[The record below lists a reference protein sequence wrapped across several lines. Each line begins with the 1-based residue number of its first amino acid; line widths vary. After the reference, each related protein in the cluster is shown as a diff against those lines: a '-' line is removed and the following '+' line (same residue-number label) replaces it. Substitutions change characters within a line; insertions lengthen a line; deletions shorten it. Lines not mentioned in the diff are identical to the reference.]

1 MIYNKNSCH
10 TFKFGVKKLAKKLV
24 TIVVVCFVLM
34 LTVNPSYANATV
46 FNNKVK
52 EETKEVSPQV
62 NHIQQTFNSNSV
74 REFVNVLDV
83 NLNNTYTKLEVGV
96 PNPINSLL
104 TTTNMAK
111 QNTYD
116 GHRVVGAVNASYFL
130 GNGMPANLLA
140 ENNEIINYGILGNT
154 FDSPTQKPVAFGLS
168 KSGKAIADYYSTNLS
183 FQVNGKTYPVDLIN
197 TERTTDKTALYTP
210 DKKTTGSNNW
220 GVEIVVSNASQ
231 DTRELH
237 FGDSFSGTVSKV
249 TTYGAEGNSTVPS
262 DGFVISVQNK
272 DLAAELSKIDAGT
285 NIDVNLSIDAKWM
298 DAQFILAAGPMLVK
312 NGKVDISMPTNSG
325 FASTRSPRTAVAVD
339 ATGTKVSLVTVD
351 GRLSG
356 HSNGANLIDL
366 ASYLIS
372 MGASSAINLDGGG
385 STAMVVRNPGGY
397 FANLVNKPS
406 EGSERRVSAIL
417 QVVNTAPLGKAK
429 SITLNNVNEVMKGSS
444 VDMKVASAYDQ
455 YLNPMTIN
463 PSNMNWTVEGNIGK
477 MDGATFTATQKGEG
491 KIIGEYDGV
500 RVSTT
505 VKVVDL
511 AEKPILLDNFDNASL
526 WKVEVAKANASISNA
541 KDYARQGTA
550 SLKLNYDFTTAGSD
564 TKAAYMVANTP
575 IPINGKPNNIGVW
588 VFGDAGKQWLRG
600 VLVDGSGAKQT
611 IDFTSQGGMDWNGW
625 KYVTANIPDD
635 VTLPLKFDRLYVAQ
649 PTASLQK
656 KGQLYFDQLQ
666 AVYQDNHEELVYTD
680 VAKGHW
686 AFSDIQSLNNKSLI
700 KGYANGT
707 FKPEASITRAEAA
720 TIIARALNLTT
731 TKESNFKDVSKD
743 NYAYS
748 AIAAVEQA
756 GIIKGQEV
764 GKFNP
769 NGQLSR
775 AEMSAILT
783 RAYKLTGSSKVNFTD
798 VKSTHWA
805 YSDIQALVA
814 NNLTGGFPDN
824 TFRPNTQITRAEFSS
839 FLNRC
844 LALNK

>member
-1 MIYNKNSCH
+1 M
-10 TFKFGVKKLAKKLV
+10 AKKLV
-24 TIVVVCFVLM
+24 TIVVAFFVLM
-34 LTVNPSYANATV
+34 LAVNPNYANAAS
-46 FNNKVK
+46 FDNKIK
-52 EETKEVSPQV
+52 EEKKEISPQV
-62 NHIQQTFNSNSV
+62 THIQQTYSSNSI

-96 PNPINSLL
+96 PKPINSLQ

-140 ENNEIINYGILGNT
+140 EKNEIINYGILGDT
-154 FDSPTQKPVAFGLS
+154 YESPTQKPVAFGVS

-183 FQVNGKTYPVDLIN
+183 FEVNGKSYPIDLIN
-197 TERTTDKTALYTP
+197 TERTTDKTVLYTP

-220 GVEIVVSNASQ
+220 GIEIVVSNASQ
-231 DTRELH
+231 DMKVLH
-237 FGDSFSGTVSKV
+237 FGDRLSGTVSKV

-272 DLAAELSKIDAGT
+272 ELATELSKIAAGT
-285 NIDVNLSIDAKWM
+285 NIDVNLSIDEKWM

-325 FASTRSPRTAVAVD
+325 FASARSPRTAVAVD
-339 ATGTKVSLVTVD
+339 ATGTKVFVVTVD

-356 HSNGANLIDL
+356 HSNGVNLTEL
-366 ASYLIS
+366 ASHLIS
-372 MGASSAINLDGGG
+372 MGATSAINLDGGG
-385 STAMVVRNPGGY
+385 STAMVARNPGGY
-397 FANLVNKPS
+397 FANLVNVPS
-406 EGSERRVSAIL
+406 DGGERRVSAIL
-417 QVVNTAPLGKAK
+417 QVVNTAPPGKAK
-429 SITLNNVNEVMKGSS
+429 SITLNNVGQVMKGSS

-463 PSNMNWTVEGNIGK
+463 PSKMNWTVEGNIGK

-500 RVSTT
+500 RTSTT

-511 AEKPILLDNFDNASL
+511 SQEKPIVLDSFDNASS
-526 WKVEVAKANASISNA
+526 WKVEVAKANASITNA

-564 TKAAYMVANTP
+564 TKAAYMVAKSP

-625 KYVTANIPDD
+625 KYVTANIPND
-635 VTLPLKFDRLYVAQ
+635 VTLPLKFERLYVAQ

-680 VAKGHW
+680 VTKGHW
-686 AFSDIQSLNNKSLI
+686 AFSDIQSLNTKSLI
-700 KGYANGT
+700 KGYSNGT

-731 TKESNFKDVSKD
+731 TKDPSFKDVSKD
-743 NYAYS
+743 HYAYS

-756 GIIKGQEV
+756 GIIKGQEA

-805 YSDIQALVA
+805 YSDIQALVS

-824 TFRPNTQITRAEFSS
+824 TFRPNTQITRAQFSS

-844 LALNK
+844 LTLNK

>member
-1 MIYNKNSCH
+1 M
-10 TFKFGVKKLAKKLV
+10 AKKLV

-34 LTVNPSYANATV
+34 LSVNPSFANAAV
-46 FNNKVK
+46 FDNKIK
-52 EETKEVSPQV
+52 EEKKEVSPQV
-62 NHIQQTFNSNSV
+62 THIQQTYNSNSI

-83 NLNNTYTKLEVGV
+83 NLNNIYTKLEVGV
-96 PNPINSLL
+96 PKPINSLQ

-140 ENNEIINYGILGNT
+140 EKNEIINYGILGDT
-154 FDSPTQKPVAFGLS
+154 YESPTQKPVAFGVS

-183 FQVNGKTYPVDLIN
+183 FQVNGKSYPIDLIN
-197 TERTTDKTALYTP
+197 TERTTDKTVLYTP

-231 DTRELH
+231 DMKVLH
-237 FGDSFSGTVSKV
+237 FGDRLSGTVSKV
-249 TTYGAEGNSTVPS
+249 TAYGAEGNSTVPS

-272 DLAAELSKIDAGT
+272 ELATELSQITAGT
-285 NIDVNLSIDAKWM
+285 NIDVNLSIDEKWM
-298 DAQFILAAGPMLVK
+298 DAQFILAAGPMLVN

-325 FASTRSPRTAVAVD
+325 FASARSPRTALAVD
-339 ATGTKVSLVTVD
+339 ATGTKVFVVTVD

-356 HSNGANLIDL
+356 HSNGTNLTEL

-372 MGASSAINLDGGG
+372 MGATSAINLDGGG

-397 FANLVNKPS
+397 FANLVNIPS
-406 EGSERRVSAIL
+406 DGGERRVSAIL
-417 QVVNTAPLGKAK
+417 QVVNTAPPGKAK
-429 SITLNNVNEVMKGSS
+429 SITVNNVNQVMKGSS

-463 PSNMNWTVEGNIGK
+463 PSKMTWTVEGNIGK

-500 RVSTT
+500 RTSTT

-511 AEKPILLDNFDNASL
+511 AQEKPILLDSFDNASS
-526 WKVEVAKANASISNA
+526 WTVEVAKANASITNA

-550 SLKLNYDFTTAGSD
+550 SLKLNYDFTSAGSD
-564 TKAAYMVANTP
+564 TKAAYMVAKSP
-575 IPINGKPNNIGVW
+575 IPITGKPNNIGVW
-588 VFGDAGKQWLRG
+588 VYGDAGKQWLRG
-600 VLVDGSGAKQT
+600 VLVDGTGAKQT

-625 KYVTANIPDD
+625 KYVTAKIPND
-635 VTLPLKFDRLYVAQ
+635 VTLPLKFERLYVAQ
-649 PTASLQK
+649 PSASLQK

-666 AVYQDNHEELVYTD
+666 AVYQDNHEELAYTD
-680 VAKGHW
+680 VAKGYW
-686 AFSDIQSLNNKSLI
+686 AFSEIQSLYNKSLI
-700 KGYANGT
+700 KGYENGT

-731 TKESNFKDVSKD
+731 TKDTNFKDVSKD
-743 NYAYS
+743 HYAYS

-783 RAYKLTGSSKVNFTD
+783 RAYKLTGTSKVNFTD

-814 NNLTGGFPDN
+814 NNLTSGFPDN
-824 TFRPNTQITRAEFSS
+824 TFRPDTQITRAQFSS

-844 LALNK
+844 LSLK

>member
-1 MIYNKNSCH
+1 M
-10 TFKFGVKKLAKKLV
+10 AKKLV
-24 TIVVVCFVLM
+24 TIVVVFFVLM
-34 LTVNPSYANATV
+34 LSVIPSYANAAV
-46 FNNKVK
+46 FDNKIK
-52 EETKEVSPQV
+52 EEKKEVSPQV
-62 NHIQQTFNSNSV
+62 THIQQTYSSNNI

-96 PNPINSLL
+96 PKPINSLQ

-140 ENNEIINYGILGNT
+140 EKNEIINYGILGDT
-154 FDSPTQKPVAFGLS
+154 FESPTQKPVAFGLS
-168 KSGKAIADYYSTNLS
+168 KTGKAIADYYSTNLS
-183 FQVNGKTYPVDLIN
+183 FEVNGKSYPIDLIN
-197 TERTTDKTALYTP
+197 SERKTDKTVLYTP

-231 DTRELH
+231 DMKVLH
-237 FGDSFSGTVSKV
+237 FGDRLSGTVSKV
-249 TTYGAEGNSTVPS
+249 TAYGAEGNSTVPS

-272 DLAAELSKIDAGT
+272 ELATELSQIAAGT
-285 NIDVNLSIDAKWM
+285 NIDVNLSIDEKWM
-298 DAQFILAAGPMLVK
+298 DAQFILAAGPMLVN
-312 NGKVDISMPTNSG
+312 NGKIDISMPTNSS
-325 FASTRSPRTAVAVD
+325 FASARSPRTAVAVD
-339 ATGTKVSLVTVD
+339 ATGTKVFVVTVD
-351 GRLSG
+351 GRLTG
-356 HSNGANLIDL
+356 HSNGVNLTEL

-372 MGASSAINLDGGG
+372 MGATSAINLDGGG

-397 FANLVNKPS
+397 FANLVNVPS
-406 EGSERRVSAIL
+406 DGGERRVSAIL
-417 QVVNTAPLGKAK
+417 QVVNTAPPGKAK
-429 SITLNNVNEVMKGSS
+429 SITINNVNEVMKGSS
-444 VDMKVASAYDQ
+444 VDMKVTSAYDE
-455 YLNPMTIN
+455 YLNPITIN
-463 PSNMNWTVEGNIGK
+463 PSKMNWTVEGNIGK

-500 RVSTT
+500 RTSTT

-511 AEKPILLDNFDNASL
+511 AQEKPILLDSFDNASS
-526 WKVEVAKANASISNA
+526 WSVEVAKANASITNA

-550 SLKLNYDFTTAGSD
+550 SLKLNYDFTTSGTD
-564 TKAAYMVANTP
+564 TKAAYMVAKTP
-575 IPINGKPNNIGVW
+575 IPITGKPNNIGVW

-625 KYVTANIPDD
+625 KYVTANIPND
-635 VTLPLKFDRLYVAQ
+635 VTLPLKFERLYVAQ

-680 VAKGHW
+680 VTKGHW
-686 AFSDIQSLNNKSLI
+686 AFSDIQSLNNNSLI
-700 KGYANGT
+700 KGYSNGT

-731 TKESNFKDVSKD
+731 TKDSSFKDVSKD
-743 NYAYS
+743 HYAYS

-783 RAYKLTGSSKVNFTD
+783 RAYKLTGTSKVNFTD

-814 NNLTGGFPDN
+814 NNLTSGFPDN
-824 TFRPNTQITRAEFSS
+824 TFRPDTQITRAQFSS

-844 LALNK
+844 LALK

>member
-1 MIYNKNSCH
+1 M
-10 TFKFGVKKLAKKLV
+10 AKKLV
-24 TIVVVCFVLM
+24 TIVVACFVLM
-34 LTVNPSYANATV
+34 LAVNPSYANAAV
-46 FNNKVK
+46 FDNKVK
-52 EETKEVSPQV
+52 EEKKEISPQV
-62 NHIQQTFNSNSV
+62 MHIQQTFNSNSV

-83 NLNNTYTKLEVGV
+83 NLNNTYTKLEIGV
-96 PNPINSLL
+96 PKPINSLL

-140 ENNEIINYGILGNT
+140 EKNEIINYGILGDT
-154 FDSPTQKPVAFGLS
+154 YDSPTQKPVAFGLS
-168 KSGKAIADYYSTNLS
+168 KTGKAIADYYSTNLS
-183 FQVNGKTYPVDLIN
+183 FQVNGKSYPIDLIN
-197 TERTTDKTALYTP
+197 TERKTDKIVLYTP
-210 DKKTTGSNNW
+210 DKRTTGTNNW
-220 GVEIVVSNASQ
+220 GIEIVVSNASQ
-231 DTRELH
+231 DMKVLH
-237 FGDSFSGTVSKV
+237 FGDQLSGTVSKV
-249 TTYGAEGNSTVPS
+249 TAYGAEGNSTVPS

-272 DLAAELSKIDAGT
+272 ELAAELSSQIAAGT
-285 NIDVNLSIDAKWM
+285 NIDVNLSIDEKWM

-312 NGKVDISMPTNSG
+312 NGKVEISMPTNSG

-356 HSNGANLIDL
+356 HSNGTNLTDL

-372 MGASSAINLDGGG
+372 QGASSAINLDGGG
-385 STAMVVRNPGGY
+385 STAMVARNPGGY
-397 FANLVNKPS
+397 YANLVNKPS

-417 QVVNTAPLGKAK
+417 QVVNTAPPGKAK
-429 SITLNNVNEVMKGSS
+429 SITLNNVNQVMKGSS

-455 YLNPMTIN
+455 YLNPMTIS
-463 PSNMNWTVEGNIGK
+463 PSKMNWTVEGNIGK

-500 RVSTT
+500 RTSTT

-511 AEKPILLDNFDNASL
+511 AEKPILLDSFDNASS
-526 WKVEVAKANASISNA
+526 WTVEVAKANASVTNS

-564 TKAAYMVANTP
+564 TKAAYMVAKSP
-575 IPINGKPNNIGVW
+575 IPLNGKPNNIGVW
-588 VFGDAGKQWLRG
+588 VFGDGGKQWLRG

-625 KYVTANIPDD
+625 KYVTAKIPND
-635 VTLPLKFDRLYVAQ
+635 VTLPLKFERLYVAQ

-680 VAKGHW
+680 VAKGYW
-686 AFSDIQSLNNKSLI
+686 AFSEIQSLYNKSLI
-700 KGYANGT
+700 KGYENGT

-731 TKESNFKDVSKD
+731 SKESNFKDVSKD
-743 NYAYS
+743 HYAYS
-748 AIAAVEQA
+748 SIAAVEQA

-769 NGQLSR
+769 NGKLSR

-783 RAYKLTGSSKVNFTD
+783 RAFKLTGSGKVNFTD

-814 NNLTGGFPDN
+814 NNLTSGFPDN
-824 TFRPNTQITRAEFSS
+824 TFRPNSQITRAEFSS
-839 FLNRC
+839 FLNRS
-844 LALNK
+844 LSLK

>member
-1 MIYNKNSCH
+1 MPR
-10 TFKFGVKKLAKKLV
+10 KLV

-34 LTVNPSYANATV
+34 LSINPSVANAAV
-46 FNNKVK
+46 FDNKIK
-52 EETKEVSPQV
+52 EEKKEVSPQV
-62 NHIQQTFNSNSV
+62 THIQQTYSSNSI

-83 NLNNTYTKLEVGV
+83 NLTNTYTKLEVGV
-96 PNPINSLL
+96 PKPINSLQ

-140 ENNEIINYGILGNT
+140 EKNEIINYGILGDT
-154 FDSPTQKPVAFGLS
+154 YESPTQKPVAFGVS

-183 FQVNGKTYPVDLIN
+183 FQVNGKSYPIDLIN
-197 TERTTDKTALYTP
+197 TERTTDKTVLYTP

-231 DTRELH
+231 DMKVLH
-237 FGDSFSGTVSKV
+237 FGDRLSGTVSKV
-249 TTYGAEGNSTVPS
+249 TAYGAEGNSTVPS

-272 DLAAELSKIDAGT
+272 ELATELSQITAGT
-285 NIDVNLSIDAKWM
+285 NIDVNLSIDEKWM

-325 FASTRSPRTAVAVD
+325 FASARSPRTALAVD
-339 ATGTKVSLVTVD
+339 ATGTKVFVVTVD

-356 HSNGANLIDL
+356 HSNGTNLTEL

-372 MGASSAINLDGGG
+372 MGATSAINLDGGG

-397 FANLVNKPS
+397 FANLVNVPS
-406 EGSERRVSAIL
+406 DGGERRVSAIL
-417 QVVNTAPLGKAK
+417 QVVNTAPPGKAK
-429 SITLNNVNEVMKGSS
+429 SITINNVNQVMKGSS

-463 PSNMNWTVEGNIGK
+463 PSKMNWTVEGNIGK

-500 RVSTT
+500 RTSTT

-511 AEKPILLDNFDNASL
+511 AQEKPILLDSFDNASS
-526 WKVEVAKANASISNA
+526 WTVEVAKANASITNA

-550 SLKLNYDFTTAGSD
+550 SLKLNYDFTSAGSD
-564 TKAAYMVANTP
+564 TKAAYMVAKSP
-575 IPINGKPNNIGVW
+575 IPITGKPNNIGVW
-588 VFGDAGKQWLRG
+588 VYGDAGKQWLRG
-600 VLVDGSGAKQT
+600 VLVDGTGAKQT

-625 KYVTANIPDD
+625 KYVTAKIPND
-635 VTLPLKFDRLYVAQ
+635 VTLPLKFERLYVAQ
-649 PTASLQK
+649 PSASLQK
-656 KGQLYFDQLQ
+656 KGTLYFDQLQ
-666 AVYQDNHEELVYTD
+666 AVYQDNHEELAYTD
-680 VAKGHW
+680 VAKGYW
-686 AFSDIQSLNNKSLI
+686 AFSEIQSLYNKSLI
-700 KGYANGT
+700 KGYENGT

-731 TKESNFKDVSKD
+731 TKETNFKDVSKD
-743 NYAYS
+743 HYAYS

-783 RAYKLTGSSKVNFTD
+783 RAYKLTGTSKVNFTD

-814 NNLTGGFPDN
+814 NNLTSGFPDN
-824 TFRPNTQITRAEFSS
+824 TFRPDTQITRAQFSS

-844 LALNK
+844 LSLK